1 MQNPGRRHAPRERVG
16 LFDIV
21 RWELPKTVRR
31 RAASSAVLILRSAHA
46 LAVPQSRKGVRAS
59 RRMRTVALMLR
70 DASQRIWAMEA
81 PALAF
86 GCDAPQHEGDGA
98 RRVLAKRSHVEEP
111 TCGCGKRSL
120 VRLACFRPVIYREPR
135 NFNVSG
141 GSRALRRASLGGV
154 ASRAVRCH
162 GGAQGPRTQ
171 ATSTSRWP
179 AYRREAIM
187 HGLRSGTRRV
197 LQPGGEH
204 GDERSKDEA
213 ARGGRAAD
221 AS

>member
-1 MQNPGRRHAPRERVG
+1 MGRKAPRKRLVRRVMACPTGASQAPERFSALRPPLDSGWRSKVAKPGRGRAPRERDG

-21 RWELPKTVRR
+21 KWELPKTVRR

-70 DASQRIWAMEA
+70 DASQRIWALEA

-98 RRVLAKRSHVEEP
+98 RRILAKRSHVEEP

-135 NFNVSG
+135 NFNVL
-141 GSRALRRASLGGV
+141 SRKRA
-154 ASRAVRCH
+154 
-162 GGAQGPRTQ
+162 
-171 ATSTSRWP
+171 
-179 AYRREAIM
+179 
-187 HGLRSGTRRV
+187 
-197 LQPGGEH
+197 
-204 GDERSKDEA
+204 
-213 ARGGRAAD
+213 
-221 AS
+221 